1 MGQVLEQEAR
11 RPTSEVEGAGRTA
24 GRLRRPVV
32 IMVVVVALLVGTAGG
47 WAAFTLL
54 GRDAG
59 TGIEEIQ
66 RARAEGMV
74 DYHERLWQARIR
86 PRELER
92 LRHEAMVDYHERL
105 WRAEQ
110 ERQAGEGG

>member
-11 RPTSEVEGAGRTA
+11 RQTSEREGAGRTA
-24 GRLRRPVV
+24 GRLRQPVV
-32 IMVVVVALLVGTAGG
+32 TMVVVVALLLGTAGG
-47 WAAFTLL
+47 WTAFTLL
-54 GRDAG
+54 GSDAG
-59 TGIEEIQ
+59 PGVEEIQ

-74 DYHERLWQARIR
+74 DYHERLWQASTR

-92 LRHEAMVDYHERL
+92 LRHEAMADYHERR

-110 ERQAGEGG
+110 ERQAGAGG